1 MNILDFE
8 VSANEFFDYETVQKV
23 WGKETDISV
32 MFENKKT
39 GKQIDKGKVSLRGIV
54 RPLGLKLRHVEE
66 NRAAIEKAVMAANIE
81 GLTESDLKTLEINW
95 VLFIYFVDVE
105 ECELSIYLGSQTDVL
120 DGAEI
125 AVTIQNDNTL
135 FVEDELVF

>member
-8 VSANEFFDYETVQKV
+8 ESENEFFDYETVQKV

-32 MFENKKT
+32 TFENKEP
-39 GKQIDKGKVSLRGIV
+39 GKKLDKDELSLRGIV
-54 RPLGLKLRHVEE
+54 RQLGLKLRFVEE

-81 GLTESDLKTLEINW
+81 DLTESDLKTFDINW
-95 VLFIYFVDVE
+95 ALFNFFVDVE
-105 ECELSIYLGSQTDVL
+105 EYELYLYLGSQTGVL

-125 AVTIQNDNTL
+125 VVTVHNDNALT
-135 FVEDELVF
+135 FDDIVDA